1 MAKKTYAEM
10 QMAIENAHK
19 KELTT
24 DGTELG
30 VIMENFLNSYGD
42 DRIDDFLQYM
52 TQCAHRTLQQKYFGL
67 VLKSIEKF
75 AEMDHYDG
83 RNECSVE
90 KAKKLV
96 SLMQENNIGTRMP
109 LV

>member
-10 QMAIENAHK
+10 QMAIDNAHK
-19 KELTT
+19 KEMTT

-30 VIMENFLNSYGD
+30 VIMENLLNGSSD
-42 DRIDDFLQYM
+42 DRIEDFLEYM

>member
-10 QMAIENAHK
+10 QMAIEKAHE

-30 VIMENFLNSYGD
+30 VIMENFLNTYGD
-42 DRIDDFLQYM
+42 DRIEDFLEYM

-75 AEMDHYDG
+75 AEMEHYDG
-83 RNECSVE
+83 RNENSVE

-96 SLMQENNIGTRMP
+96 SLMQENNISTRMP
-109 LV
+109 FI

>member
-42 DRIDDFLQYM
+42 DRIEDFLEYI

-75 AEMDHYDG
+75 AEMRHYDG
-83 RNECSVE
+83 RNESSVE

-96 SLMQENNIGTRMP
+96 SLMQENNMSTRMP
-109 LV
+109 FI

>member
-10 QMAIENAHK
+10 QMAIENARK
-19 KELTT
+19 KEMTT

-30 VIMENFLNSYGD
+30 VIMENFLNSYGE
-42 DRIDDFLQYM
+42 DRVEVFLQYM

-75 AEMDHYDG
+75 AEMEHYDG
-83 RNECSVE
+83 RNESSVE

-96 SLMQENNIGTRMP
+96 SLMQENNISTRMP
-109 LV
+109 FI

>member
-30 VIMENFLNSYGD
+30 VIMENFLNSYGE
-42 DRIDDFLQYM
+42 DRVEDFLQYM

-75 AEMDHYDG
+75 AEMEHYDG
-83 RNECSVE
+83 RNESSVE

-96 SLMQENNIGTRMP
+96 SLMQESNISTRMP
-109 LV
+109 LI

>member
-10 QMAIENAHK
+10 QMAIEKAYK

-42 DRIDDFLQYM
+42 DRIEDFLEYM

-75 AEMDHYDG
+75 AEMQYYDG
-83 RNECSVE
+83 RNESSVE

-109 LV
+109 LI

>member
-10 QMAIENAHK
+10 QMAIENAYK

-24 DGTELG
+24 DGIELG

-75 AEMDHYDG
+75 AEMQYYDG
-83 RNECSVE
+83 RNESSVE

-109 LV
+109 LI